1 MKKITATLILIMPF
15 VLAYAQH
22 PKRADRKL
30 RLPKNYVAI
39 RLAFP
44 LVNNFNYYN
53 YSNGKSISSTNLL
66 GFGIGVFYKGN
77 KGDFSLTGGVNSSL
91 RTPVG
96 DNFNKVWITGQH
108 SISSLFI
115 DALHHRKVAGKIS
128 FIGGVNV
135 QRFMYDLKGYEKSIR
150 HRDDGI
156 GLTLGTEFNL
166 SSMFAPALLYRPVI
180 IPLGTQK
187 YYHTLSLAVN
197 LNAPLVNPFKA
208 HGFR

>member
-1 MKKITATLILIMPF
+1 MRKLTTTLVLVITF
-15 VLAYAQH
+15 VQAYGQH
-22 PKRADRKL
+22 TKRSDRKL

-53 YSNGKSISSTNLL
+53 YSNGKSISSSNLL

-77 KGDFSLTGGVNSSL
+77 KGDFSLTGGVNPSI
-91 RTPVG
+91 RTPVK
-96 DNFNKVWITGQH
+96 DNFNKVWVTGQH
-108 SISSLFI
+108 SISSFFI
-115 DALHHRKVAGKIS
+115 DALHHRNVAKKIS
-128 FIGGVNV
+128 ILGGINV
-135 QRFMYDLKGYEKSIR
+135 QRFVYSVKGDEKSIR
-150 HRDDGI
+150 HKDDGI
-156 GLTLGTEFNL
+156 GLTLGGELNL
-166 SSMFAPALLYRPVI
+166 SPMFAPAILYRPVI